1 MAGPMTPLIL
11 QGIPRLLPMLGGSMY
26 MGSEA
31 PKAIEYLMKKDNEE
45 GKIIPFPKATDN
57 KTPDQEP
64 DKDPDIPPSGIG
76 EVLDLMEERKSKEKP
91 KGKSL
96 FAETYDGK
104 MMENV
109 FRYLT
114 TLGED
119 TRETLLGVMNTP
131 IETLEEILKK
141 ADPYVL
147 RPNKILDLN
156 QIQEI
161 YDKETNRPYEG
172 EGSFENY
179 LISVDKTIDN
189 IENNL
194 NKIENKYGE
203 KITEKESFKGVKSDL
218 EAFKNSREDES
229 RFRSL
234 KKDFNFYVNKMSDDL
249 QKLGE
254 EYDEGDNLIKTVAD
268 YFKDYK

>member
-1 MAGPMTPLIL
+1 MAVQFVPPVL
-11 QGIPRLLPMLGGSMY
+11 QGISRLLPMLSGSMY
-26 MGSEA
+26 MGSEV
-31 PKAIEYLMKKDNEE
+31 PQAIEYLMKKDND
-45 GKIIPFPKATDN
+45 GKIIPFPETTGN
-57 KTPDQEP
+57 KTPDKEP

-76 EVLDLMEERKSKEKP
+76 EVLDLMEERKNKEKP

-104 MMENV
+104 VMENV
-109 FRYLT
+109 FRYFT

-119 TRETLLGVMNTP
+119 VRQTLLGVMNTP
-131 IETLEEILKK
+131 IEDLEEILKK

-161 YDKETNRPYEG
+161 YSKETNRPYEG
-172 EGSFENY
+172 EESFENY
-179 LISVDKTIDN
+179 LIGVDKTIDK

-194 NKIENKYGE
+194 NKIENKYGK
-203 KITEKESFKGVKSDL
+203 KITDKESFKGVKSDL
-218 EAFKNSREDES
+218 EAFKNAREDES

-234 KKDFNFYVNKMSDDL
+234 KKDFNYYVNKMSDDL
-249 QKLGE
+249 EKLGE
-254 EYDEGDNLIKTVAD
+254 KYDEGDKLIKSVAD